1 MFAER
6 IVGAERTGFLPAV
19 VAVLVQLVASALTSG
34 LSSSIAISAIVSIIV
49 GSFVYA
55 FVLGTTFLKGL
66 FIGIV
71 ALVITVIVAI
81 VFGGSRSEEH
91 TSELQSLMRISYA
104 VFCLKNK
111 NKSIQLHITYLNVTY
126 IFTTNRHI

>member
-1 MFAER
+1 MSQLILVLLISIALASLPVMFAAR

-81 VFGGSRSEEH
+81 VFGGSLALLAAAASQFVQPEPASFH
-91 TSELQSLMRISYA
+91 Q
-104 VFCLKNK
+104 
-111 NKSIQLHITYLNVTY
+111 QP
-126 IFTTNRHI
+126 